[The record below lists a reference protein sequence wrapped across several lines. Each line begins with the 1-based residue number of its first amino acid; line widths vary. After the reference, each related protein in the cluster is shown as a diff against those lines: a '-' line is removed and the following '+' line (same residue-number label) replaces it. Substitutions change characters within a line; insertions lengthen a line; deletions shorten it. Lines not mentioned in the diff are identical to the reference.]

1 MENYGKLWKINE
13 NYGKIMKSPE
23 QTCEYQ
29 YLSAHMIQDYLL
41 TLTFH
46 DHVSMTQFE
55 GPLIGKQEVS
65 FFVLLPLKD
74 FPHPFAS
81 QVKAECSKNIVELQ
95 DWC

>member
-1 MENYGKLWKINE
+1 MNIN
-13 NYGKIMKSPE
+13 IS
-23 QTCEYQ
+23 Q
-29 YLSAHMIQDYLL
+29 LIQDYLL

-46 DHVSMTQFE
+46 DHIFMTQFE
-55 GPLIGKQEVS
+55 SPYSHTVVGKQEVS
-65 FFVLLPLKD
+65 FFLLPLKE